1 MAQHNAA
8 QSHSDTEPDK
18 GYMHIF
24 KRRQPL
30 MFSPKRRYALAVISP
45 LQKQDSCETGDRSLE
60 ASSPAYANN
69 RTEIPFELP
78 RSVYEIPWR
87 VSHFRPFSFDARD
100 AARKVEHE
108 RRLQEMRQMQEQQW
122 RSTFKA
128 HPIRRYKPLV
138 QLRGQSQNNSQ
149 QLK

>member
-8 QSHSDTEPDK
+8 QSPSDTETDK
-18 GYMHIF
+18 GYMHVF

-45 LQKQDSCETGDRSLE
+45 LQKQDSCETDERSSG
-60 ASSPAYANN
+60 AFSSAHANN
-69 RTEIPFELP
+69 RTEIPYELLSP
-78 RSVYEIPWR
+78 IYEIPWR
-87 VSHFRPFSFDARD
+87 VAHFQPFSFDARD

-108 RRLQEMRQMQEQQW
+108 RRLQEMRQLQEQQW
-122 RSTFKA
+122 HSTFKA

>member
-1 MAQHNAA
+1 
-8 QSHSDTEPDK
+8 
-18 GYMHIF
+18 MHVF
-24 KRRQPL
+24 KRRLPL

-45 LQKQDSCETGDRSLE
+45 LQKQDRCETVSGSPSGRHSLDFV
-60 ASSPAYANN
+60 A
-69 RTEIPFELP
+69 
-78 RSVYEIPWR
+78 
-87 VSHFRPFSFDARD
+87 HFQPFSFDARD

-108 RRLQEMRQMQEQQW
+108 RRLQEMRQLQEQQW